1 MHPNDQEK
9 MAFVTEWGVFVA
21 VIMMFSLK
29 IALATFQRVIMEI
42 FSDYIP
48 AFMLVFLDDFVVHS
62 RRIEHFKHL
71 RLYLERCRQRRLSLN
86 PAKCVFWVTSVLLL
100 GHIVSRDGISID
112 PDKVKAIIDAPAP
125 TNARA
130 LSRFLGQIRW
140 HSRMIRYL
148 ADIATP
154 LYVVFHKTLFH

>member
-1 MHPNDQEK
+1 
-9 MAFVTEWGVFVA
+9 
-21 VIMMFSLK
+21 MFSLK

-86 PAKCVFWVTSVLLL
+86 PEKCAFGVSSGALL
-100 GHIVSRDGISID
+100 GHIVSKEGIMD
-112 PDKVKAIIDAPAP
+112 NLDKVKAILQALAPM
-125 TNARA
+125 NAKA
-130 LSRFLGQIRW
+130 LTRFLGQMR
-140 HSRMIRYL
+140 
-148 ADIATP
+148 
-154 LYVVFHKTLFH
+154 